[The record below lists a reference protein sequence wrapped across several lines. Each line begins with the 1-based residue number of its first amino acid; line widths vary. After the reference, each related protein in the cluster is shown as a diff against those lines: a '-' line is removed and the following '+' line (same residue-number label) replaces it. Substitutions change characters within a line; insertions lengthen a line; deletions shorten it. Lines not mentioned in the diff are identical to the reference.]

1 LPATQISETFVTV
14 DYSFVALKTHLSRR
28 LQRGVSLLF
37 ALLAL
42 AAMSLAAV
50 ALVRSVDSGSL
61 VIGNLA
67 FKQDTTRA
75 ADVATERARTW
86 LTTSGAN
93 LTADAPTAGY
103 YATSMNNV
111 DPTGRLTSAGNLLD
125 VVNWGDADSC
135 ACRASPATCSS
146 CTTAPSPAI
155 TVGSGSGA
163 VSARYI
169 ITRLCPNTGPVD
181 GTNAC
186 AQPANLRTSNRKDHS
201 TQDQVNQTVEPP
213 ATAAAYYRVVVR
225 TVGGRN
231 SVSFTETILY

>member
-1 LPATQISETFVTV
+1 VIRLTRSTGLMRTSQ
-14 DYSFVALKTHLSRR
+14 RQ

-67 FKQDTTRA
+67 FKQDATRA
-75 ADVATERARTW
+75 ADVAAERARAW

-93 LTADAPTAGY
+93 LTADAPAAGY
-103 YATSMNNV
+103 YATAQNTL
-111 DPTGRLTSAGNLLD
+111 DPTGRLTSAANRLA
-125 VVNWGDADSC
+125 VVNWDADSC
-135 ACRASPATCSS
+135 ACVGST
-146 CTTAPSPAI
+146 CTTCTHTPSATF

-163 VSARYI
+163 VRASYV
-169 ITRLCPNTGPVD
+169 ITRLCPLDGAVTGA
-181 GTNAC
+181 NAC

-201 TQDQVNQTVEPP
+201 TQDQVNQTAEPP